1 MLDERLKTIDERV
14 RHTAAPKA
22 HVYPLT
28 VLVFAFF
35 LASCTFVDDYDIDL
49 MQDAVASVETSS
61 SVASANS
68 TGSSSDTETT
78 TSSSRDDE
86 TMSSS
91 EVASSSSFSSSS
103 KDPEPVE
110 GSSSSVKNVSSSSEE
125 EMASS
130 SSNEPKSSSSS
141 VPGFIC
147 GDSTMSRGGVEYETV
162 KIHNLCWTK
171 KNLEFKP
178 SASEGYMCN
187 GDLESNCEK
196 YGFLYNSEIAQ
207 SVCPAGWRLP
217 EKQDITDLLAY
228 IDDSD
233 FAGTLLKA
241 KSGWDGD
248 PGNGTDDFS
257 FTALPGGS
265 CNVEKTCGGA
275 GSVGIWWTSTEKKAK
290 TMYVLKLTGDD
301 EDAYDETDL
310 DKTSFASVR
319 CVRE

>member
-14 RHTAAPKA
+14 HL
-22 HVYPLT
+22 LT

-35 LASCTFVDDYDIDL
+35 FASCSFIDDYDIDL
-49 MQDAVASVETSS
+49 MQDVMASVETSS
-61 SVASANS
+61 SEGNPS
-68 TGSSSDTETT
+68 TSSETLS
-78 TSSSRDDE
+78 SSSREDKE
-86 TMSSS
+86 SSS
-91 EVASSSSFSSSS
+91 SSHKEETSSSSFSSSS
-103 KDPEPVE
+103 KDLEPVE
-110 GSSSSVKNVSSSSEE
+110 GSSSSSEIASCSSKEDESSSSSAES
-125 EMASS
+125 SS

-196 YGFLYNSEIAQ
+196 YGFLYNYETAQ

-228 IDDSD
+228 IDDFD

-275 GSVGIWWTSTEKKAK
+275 GSVGIWWTTTEKKAK
-290 TMYVLKLTGDD
+290 TMFVLKLTGDD

>member
-14 RHTAAPKA
+14 HL
-22 HVYPLT
+22 LT
-28 VLVFAFF
+28 VLLFAFF
-35 LASCTFVDDYDIDL
+35 FASCTFVDDYDIDL

-61 SVASANS
+61 SEGNPS
-68 TGSSSDTETT
+68 TSSETLS
-78 TSSSRDDE
+78 SSSREDKE
-86 TMSSS
+86 SSS
-91 EVASSSSFSSSS
+91 SSHKEETSSSSFSSSS
-103 KDPEPVE
+103 KDLEPVE
-110 GSSSSVKNVSSSSEE
+110 GSSSSSEIASCSSKEDESSSSSAES
-125 EMASS
+125 SS

-187 GDLESNCEK
+187 GDMESNCEK
-196 YGFLYNSEIAQ
+196 YGFLYNYETAQ

-228 IDDSD
+228 IDDFD

-265 CNVEKTCGGA
+265 CNVEKICGGA
-275 GSVGIWWTSTEKKAK
+275 GSVGIWWTTTEKK
-290 TMYVLKLTGDD
+290 G
-301 EDAYDETDL
+301 
-310 DKTSFASVR
+310 
-319 CVRE
+319 

>member
-14 RHTAAPKA
+14 LL
-22 HVYPLT
+22 LT

-49 MQDAVASVETSS
+49 MQDAMASEETSS
-61 SVASANS
+61 SIASANS
-68 TGSSSDTETT
+68 TGSSSDTETS
-78 TSSSRDDE
+78 TSSSRNEE
-86 TMSSS
+86 TT
-91 EVASSSSFSSSS
+91 SSS

-196 YGFLYNSEIAQ
+196 YGFLYNSETAQ

-228 IDDSD
+228 IDDFD

>member
-1 MLDERLKTIDERV
+1 MNSKFGIKNRIV
-14 RHTAAPKA
+14 IPAKA
-22 HVYPLT
+22 GIFS
-28 VLVFAFF
+28 LVFAFF

-49 MQDAVASVETSS
+49 MQDAMASVETSS
-61 SVASANS
+61 SIASANS
-68 TGSSSDTETT
+68 TGSSSDAETS
-78 TSSSRDDE
+78 TSSSRNEE
-86 TMSSS
+86 TT
-91 EVASSSSFSSSS
+91 SSS

-125 EMASS
+125 EKTSSSIAESSS

-171 KNLEFKP
+171 KNLVFKP

-187 GDLESNCEK
+187 GGLESNCEK
-196 YGFLYNSEIAQ
+196 YGFLYNSETAQ

-228 IDDSD
+228 IDDFD

-310 DKTSFASVR
+310 DNTSFASVR